1 MKKISVLIPCYN
13 EVDNVEPMS
22 FAVANVMEE
31 ALSRYDYEI
40 MFIDNCSTDGTRDK
54 LEKICAKNKK
64 VKAIFNVTNFGQ
76 FNSPFYGMC
85 QTTGA
90 CT

>member
-31 ALSRYDYEI
+31 ALSQYDYEI
-40 MFIDNCSTDGTRDK
+40 LFIDNCSTDGTRDK
-54 LEKICAKNKK
+54 LEQLCGKNKK
-64 VKAIFNVTNFGQ
+64 IKAATSRIQWN
-76 FNSPFYGMC
+76 
-85 QTTGA
+85 
-90 CT
+90 